1 MSAEA
6 RTSAVSQIRIDA
18 DGPFDHDAALGTLA
32 AHAVDGLHRVDLGAA
47 GLTRWIDVH
56 GDAHRV
62 VVRLDADGATIA
74 TATHDTGVNAEIASL
89 VRHWFDLDTDLAP
102 VNARLGV
109 DSVFTEQVAS
119 RPGIRITRFH
129 APFEAVILTVLGQ
142 QVSLAA
148 GRRFAARLVAAYG
161 TPAYGTHP
169 TAGDQNSGLRCFPS
183 PAILAATPVEELRAA
198 VGLTGARAR
207 TVHEV
212 AVLFSEADDS
222 AALPARADLR
232 RVRGIG
238 PWTLDYLA
246 IRAGGD
252 PDAFPLTDAVLR
264 RTLAVSGPGADAARV
279 ESWSPYR
286 SYAASRLWA
295 RSL

>member
-1 MSAEA
+1 MSGGA
-6 RTSAVSQIRIDA
+6 RTRAVSQIRIDA
-18 DGPFDHDAALGTLA
+18 NGPFDHHAALGTLA
-32 AHAVDGLHRVDLGAA
+32 AHAVDGLHRVDLDAA
-47 GLTRWIDVH
+47 RLARWIDVH
-56 GDAHRV
+56 GDTHKV
-62 VVRLDADGATIA
+62 VVRLDAGGATIA
-74 TATHDTGVNAEIASL
+74 TATHDAGVNAEIVSL

-102 VNARLGV
+102 VNVHLGA

-142 QVSLAA
+142 QVTLAA
-148 GRRFAARLVAAYG
+148 GRRFATRLVAAYG
-161 TPAYGTHP
+161 FHP
-169 TAGDQNSGLRCFPS
+169 TAGNQNSGLRCFPS
-183 PAILAATPVEELRAA
+183 PGILAATPIEELRAA

-222 AALPARADLR
+222 AALPARADLQ

-246 IRAGGD
+246 IRAGAD
-252 PDAFPLTDAVLR
+252 PDAFPVTDAVLR
-264 RTLAVSGPGADAARV
+264 RTLAASGPGADAARV

>member
-1 MSAEA
+1 MSDVLQ
-6 RTSAVSQIRIDA
+6 TRIDA
-18 DGPFDHDAALGTLA
+18 NGPLDRDTALGTLA
-32 AHAVDGLHRVDLGAA
+32 AHAFDGLHRLDPDTAE
-47 GLTRWIDVH
+47 LTRWIDIH
-56 GDAHRV
+56 GEPYQI
-62 VVRLDADGATIA
+62 VVRLDPDGATVS
-74 TATHDTGVNAEIASL
+74 TATHDAGINTEITRR
-89 VRHWFDLDTDLAP
+89 VRHWFDLDTDLTH
-102 VNARLGV
+102 VNAHLGA
-109 DSVFTEQVAS
+109 DPLFAEQIEW

-161 TPAYGTHP
+161 VHPA
-169 TAGDQNSGLRCFPS
+169 AGHQNSGLRCFPA
-183 PAILAATPVEELRAA
+183 PAVLAATPIDELRAA

-212 AVLFSEADDS
+212 AVLFAEADDS
-222 AALPARADLR
+222 AALPARTDLHA
-232 RVRGIG
+232 VFGVG

-246 IRAGGD
+246 IRAGTD
-252 PDAFPLTDAVLR
+252 PDALPATDAVLR
-264 RTLAVSGPGADAARV
+264 RTLTAASPDADAARV

-295 RSL
+295 QSL